1 MIEIP
6 PADHSKSKGIKGLI
20 QIATQTIDYK
30 YSERVEIVIR
40 YFTKFKER
48 MIKVG
53 TPLTPEEE
61 KNIREHL
68 LNIIGDKKNL
78 TQEEM
83 DEINRFLDDNYDML
97 VGLSS

>member
-1 MIEIP
+1 MIQIP
-6 PADHSKSKGIKGLI
+6 PADYSKEKGIRGLI
-20 QIATQTIDYK
+20 QIARSIDHHK
-30 YSERVEIVIR
+30 YSERVEIVTR

-48 MIKVG
+48 MKKAG

-68 LNIIGDKKNL
+68 LNIISDEKNL

-83 DEINRFLDDNYDML
+83 DEISRFLDDNYDML
-97 VGLSS
+97 VGLS